1 MGAIG
6 DFLGTTTGIA
16 SLLVLIIAVL
26 LVIIH
31 YVSRD
36 VDTTNWPTGTLD
48 DDHHQRDRS
57 PLPKPPDHGED
68 DTVLMEK
75 GAAPSRKEIDDAFET
90 QSRSS
95 RSAREAE
102 PEAAATDVAVGEEVG
117 EHYEVTVY
125 YATDRRDLGGDQYVS
140 KRFTDERAL
149 GARGQSPIT
158 FGTCKVSIPK
168 HHVVGELE
176 APSAFNPFDRNNAD
190 KYVILLSI
198 DKKEKGEF
206 FNALRERIGRD
217 SEKQTFVFV
226 HGFGVTFENA
236 ARRTAQ
242 MAYDLRFSGA
252 PIFYGWPTE
261 SFGFL
266 NPDFTAYSESEN
278 NARWTT
284 WHFKEFLLD
293 VVQRTGA
300 ETVHIIAHSMGN
312 RIVAD
317 ALLHLRHVM
326 TAQEQG
332 VLREIILTAP
342 DIDADVFVHQI
353 APEIAQLSS
362 RVTLY
367 ASRNDQAL
375 KVSKTI
381 HGYRRIGDFHDVTL
395 FPEGVDTI
403 DASEVETDSIGHN
416 YYGANESVIS
426 DICQILNGG
435 AMADKRLSTLV
446 SRTATS
452 GAKYWRVKKGVKLGD
467 VWDDLWGA

>member
-149 GARGQSPIT
+149 AARRQSPIT
-158 FGTCKVSIPK
+158 YGTCKVSIPK

-198 DKKEKGEF
+198 DKKGE
-206 FNALRERIGRD
+206 R
-217 SEKQTFVFV
+217 
-226 HGFGVTFENA
+226 
-236 ARRTAQ
+236 
-242 MAYDLRFSGA
+242 
-252 PIFYGWPTE
+252 
-261 SFGFL
+261 
-266 NPDFTAYSESEN
+266 
-278 NARWTT
+278 
-284 WHFKEFLLD
+284 
-293 VVQRTGA
+293 
-300 ETVHIIAHSMGN
+300 
-312 RIVAD
+312 
-317 ALLHLRHVM
+317 
-326 TAQEQG
+326 
-332 VLREIILTAP
+332 
-342 DIDADVFVHQI
+342 
-353 APEIAQLSS
+353 
-362 RVTLY
+362 
-367 ASRNDQAL
+367 
-375 KVSKTI
+375 
-381 HGYRRIGDFHDVTL
+381 
-395 FPEGVDTI
+395 
-403 DASEVETDSIGHN
+403 
-416 YYGANESVIS
+416 
-426 DICQILNGG
+426 
-435 AMADKRLSTLV
+435 
-446 SRTATS
+446 
-452 GAKYWRVKKGVKLGD
+452 
-467 VWDDLWGA
+467 